1 MTSRFFLVTVL
12 AVIST
17 VAFGRTQSPPAC
29 QIKHVCYILDQSG
42 SINDNE
48 YDLEQNFVKKI
59 ARIIESTSVTDPFN
73 SAVAFSRNVRII
85 QLPTNNLKTFEDA
98 VSEEERFRSTT
109 RISLGLSE
117 CQRILEGKQ
126 GSRTMVLL
134 TDGVPDSDDLS
145 QTINAAED
153 IKNAGIGIV
162 AVGIGISKGKGVDLL
177 RQLVREPEFY
187 IDTRF
192 DDLDSK
198 IQVVANAI
206 CNITLVKTECEKAYN
221 KCLFKFS
228 GIDDFNNAIF
238 SIAGEPDKS
247 MTPQVVPKAT
257 TYSLGT
263 LNTNNVVPEFIEE
276 NQVSLITEFGS
287 QRFTPTHFKP
297 YWISEERGS
306 GVGHQTFQGNQLE
319 LANDKC
325 VRLYFTSFQE
335 ISQNGQVVNRNN
347 VPTSEHKCVVFRTKL
362 Q

>member
-1 MTSRFFLVTVL
+1 MTSSFFLATVL
-12 AVIST
+12 AVISA
-17 VAFGRTQSPPAC
+17 VALGQTPSPSPAC

-48 YDLEQNFVKKI
+48 YALEQRFVNKI
-59 ARIIESTSVTDPFN
+59 ADIIDSTSITDPFN
-73 SAVAFSRNVRII
+73 SAVAFSRSVRTI
-85 QLPTNNLKTFEDA
+85 QPATNNLHTFKDA
-98 VSEEERFRSTT
+98 VSKERIFRSTT
-109 RISLGLSE
+109 RISFGLRQ

-134 TDGVPDSDDLS
+134 TDGEPDSSDRL

-153 IKNAGIGIV
+153 ITNAGIGIV
-162 AVGIGISKGKGVDLL
+162 AVGIGNSVNADLL
-177 RQLVREPEFY
+177 RQLVPEPEFY

-206 CNITLVKTECEKAYN
+206 CNIIPEKTECEKAYD

-228 GIDDFNNAIF
+228 GVNGFNNAIF

-247 MTPQVVPKAT
+247 FTPRVVPKAT

-263 LNTNNVVPEFIEE
+263 LNTNNVVPEFIEG
-276 NQVSLITEFGS
+276 NQGRPITEFGS

-319 LANDKC
+319 VANDKC
-325 VRLYFTSFQE
+325 VRVYFTSFQE
-335 ISQNGQVVNRNN
+335 VPPNGQVVNRNN
-347 VPTSEHKCVVFRTKL
+347 VPTSENKCVVFRTKL